1 LLQFFANLLLPL
13 ALSKTPCPKV
23 ILAGT
28 PCARISCIATN
39 LKESIYCLVL
49 INCPFNGSKLPNNT
63 TAKTA
68 LQRKNRLKMNFID
81 ANLTPTATNSHS
93 IYPMNVY

>member
-1 LLQFFANLLLPL
+1 LLLPL

-49 INCPFNGSKLPNNT
+49 INCPFNGSKLPINT

-68 LQRKNRLKMNFID
+68 LQRKNRLKTNFID
-81 ANLTPTATNSHS
+81 ANLTTTATNSHS